1 MSEFFKSVAIESE
14 GQLADAIEC
23 ENPVLYIHSHP
34 PIEVYVKFSWLL
46 KALKVYLFYS
56 VEYMQYLSIDVG
68 VRSVC

>member
-1 MSEFFKSVAIESE
+1 MFFKSVAIESE

-23 ENPVLYIHSHP
+23 ENPV
-34 PIEVYVKFSWLL
+34 LL

-68 VRSVC
+68 VGRVC